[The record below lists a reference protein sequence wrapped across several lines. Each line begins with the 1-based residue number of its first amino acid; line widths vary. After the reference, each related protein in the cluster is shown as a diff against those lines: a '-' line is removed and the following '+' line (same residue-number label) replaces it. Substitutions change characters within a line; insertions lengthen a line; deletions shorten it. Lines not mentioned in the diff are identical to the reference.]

1 MDFGHFCDAVVM
13 VRKKLTI
20 LIGDG
25 RVSRA
30 IVDQAMNFWTEHRPD
45 IAYLPLE
52 RIIDSPSHLH
62 HTAVAWVVLD
72 PENTRLADEALAILQ
87 EDHIPAVVSGMP
99 GEHLPGSACGEGI
112 VHGPLETSPSMLCG
126 LIRTLW
132 NQSSVIR
139 NLQTEVNFLRTH
151 QGGLCDQVEK
161 MDEELR
167 LAAQLQREF
176 LPAKLPSIGDVD
188 FRVLFRPASYVSGD
202 IYDVIRLDESHIG
215 FFIADAVGHG
225 VPAALMTMYIKRSL
239 QTKEVGANT
248 PKGDRI
254 IPPDEALSRL
264 NQDMIAQQSGSKIRF
279 ATACYGVINC
289 KTFEVSFARAG
300 HPFPLLLGADGSTQ
314 WFEPEGAMLGVFPEE
329 VFQVHHHQ
337 LKPGDRLLFYSD
349 GFEMAF
355 PEVQGKD
362 STIANTQYT
371 QEFQALAHGTL
382 DEAIAHLEG
391 RLDLQAGS
399 LNQRDDLTVVC
410 LGVKPAAAAQQV
422 ATQAGK
428 TKAVSAA

>member
-1 MDFGHFCDAVVM
+1 M
-13 VRKKLTI
+13 RKKLTI
-20 LIGDG
+20 LIGEG
-25 RVSRA
+25 RAPRTV
-30 IVDQAMNFWTEHRPD
+30 VDQTMNFWTDARPD

-52 RIIDSPSHLH
+52 RVIESAGNLH
-62 HTAVAWVVLD
+62 NTAVAWVVLD
-72 PENTRLADEALAILQ
+72 PENIHCAEEVLDVLQ
-87 EDHIPAVVSGMP
+87 EHHIPTMVSGLP
-99 GEHLPGSACGEGI
+99 CEHTPGSAYRDGI
-112 VHGPLETSPSMLCG
+112 IHGPLISSPSILCG
-126 LIRTLW
+126 IIRTLW
-132 NQSSVIR
+132 SQSSVIR
-139 NLQTEVNFLRTH
+139 TLQTEVSFLRAH
-151 QGGLCDQVEK
+151 QGGLCDQVQK

-176 LPAKLPSIGDVD
+176 LPTKLPSIGDVD

-202 IYDVIRLDESHIG
+202 IYDVIRLDENHIG

-239 QTKEVGANT
+239 QTKEVGVNT
-248 PKGDRI
+248 PRGYRI
-254 IPPDEALSRL
+254 VPPDEALSRL
-264 NQDMIAQQSGSKIRF
+264 NHDMIAQQSGSKIRF

-289 KTFEVSFARAG
+289 KTLEFSFARAG

-314 WFEPEGAMLGVFPEE
+314 WFEPEGAMLGVFPDEQFE
-329 VFQVHHHQ
+329 VHHHQ
-337 LKPGDRLLFYSD
+337 LKAGDRLLFYSD

-355 PEVQGKD
+355 PEVQGKE

-382 DEAIAHLEG
+382 DQAMAHLEA

-410 LGVKPAAAAQQV
+410 LGVKPGASSSDESV
-422 ATQAGK
+422 ASSTTRAI
-428 TKAVSAA
+428 SAA